1 MDKQLSDVLVFFGSI
16 IKFFM
21 VALTAIAA
29 NLGLEGSI
37 ANILGGIIGI
47 VLFTYLGGYMQDYF
61 VKKYPQY
68 FSRKFT
74 PTNRFMVKV
83 KQKFGL
89 NGIAVIT
96 PVLLSI
102 PIGVLVALTL
112 THDKKKIMISMIIST
127 LFWSA
132 LIFVPYLVF
141 HINVGAWLA
150 RVFE

>member
-1 MDKQLSDVLVFFGSI
+1 
-16 IKFFM
+16 M
-21 VALTAIAA
+21 VALTAMAA

-37 ANILGGIIGI
+37 ANVLGGVIGI
-47 VLFTYLGGYMQDYF
+47 VLFTYLGSYIQDYF

-68 FSRKFT
+68 FNRKFT

-89 NGIAVIT
+89 GGIAVIT

-102 PIGVLVALTL
+102 PVGVLVALTL
-112 THDKKKIMISMIIST
+112 THDKRKIMISMIIST
-127 LFWSA
+127 LFWA
-132 LIFVPYLVF
+132 AIIFVPYFVF
-141 HINVGAWLA
+141 HINIGEWLT

>member
-1 MDKQLSDVLVFFGSI
+1 MDNLLSSVLIFFGSI

-21 VALTAIAA
+21 GSITTIAA

-37 ANILGGIIGI
+37 ANVLGGIIGI
-47 VLFTYLGGYMQDYF
+47 VLFTYMGGYMQDYF

-68 FSRKFT
+68 FKRRFS
-74 PTNRFMVKV
+74 PMNRFLVKV

-89 NGIAVIT
+89 GGIAVIT

-112 THDKKKIMISMIIST
+112 THNKKKIMISMLIST

-132 LIFVPYLVF
+132 VIFVPYLVF
-141 HINVGAWLA
+141 HINVIDML
-150 RVFE
+150 RHIFE